1 MSRQVTYNEISD
13 HLDKLFHSRCKRELG
28 MHHYMRLVP
37 MAKLAFQEGLK
48 EPNETKRLN
57 VARRAANMIFTR
69 ALTKK
74 V

>member
-1 MSRQVTYNEISD
+1 MSRQVTYNDIAD
-13 HLDKLFHSRCKRELG
+13 GLDKLFHARCRRELG

-37 MAKLAFQEGLK
+37 MAKLAFQEGFK
-48 EPNETKRLN
+48 EPNENKRLN

-69 ALTKK
+69 ALTKQ